1 MTLAHGPPAA
11 RSRQDHRRVRREVG
25 AGGELLHPA
34 ADGGQ
39 ERRHGPGDR
48 ARAGS
53 ITGEDCDAGE
63 TAHAARGFSRMAH
76 RRVKA
81 IAVAWRAGAHPARA
95 RMRRACARARCRAS
109 REPCRLRRAL
119 ALAVCIL
126 LDWRS
131 SVVRR
136 ILLVEHSETGLV
148 GGSLTGLLHL
158 VRALDRSAYTSTLLL
173 YEQKPLDGAL
183 AGTGCRVLVLPAS
196 GLGRR
201 VPVRGT
207 LDDRAGR
214 LVQLRRQAGAIRR
227 FVQQVVPRA
236 RALVPLLR
244 AERPDIVHL
253 GNSIKANLD
262 GVVAAR
268 WAHVPVLAHEKGLVG
283 YGPLERFWARGIDS
297 CVCMTDAVRR
307 HLVSQGVRPR
317 RLTVVHDGLDLTR
330 FRPARDP
337 ATVRTELGL
346 GADQPAIGMAVN
358 IQPWKGQDV
367 TLRAVAA
374 LAEEFPDLVCV
385 LAGGVVRGA
394 EPFAAALDEF
404 VRARGLAGRV
414 RFLGARSDVP
424 DLLSALDVVVHAS
437 VLPEPFGR
445 ILIEAM
451 ALGKPVVASNAGGVP
466 EIVVDGRTGVL
477 VPPRDHGALAHALGT
492 LLRDPAR
499 RARMGAEARA
509 RVREHFSVERF
520 ARAMQGIYA
529 EMLGG

>member
-1 MTLAHGPPAA
+1 
-11 RSRQDHRRVRREVG
+11 
-25 AGGELLHPA
+25 LLH
-34 ADGGQ
+34 
-39 ERRHGPGDR
+39 
-48 ARAGS
+48 
-53 ITGEDCDAGE
+53 
-63 TAHAARGFSRMAH
+63 F
-76 RRVKA
+76 
-81 IAVAWRAGAHPARA
+81 
-95 RMRRACARARCRAS
+95 
-109 REPCRLRRAL
+109 
-119 ALAVCIL
+119 
-126 LDWRS
+126 RS
-131 SVVRR
+131 PVTRR

-158 VRALDRSAYTSTLLL
+158 VRGLDPRAYASTLLL

-201 VPVRGT
+201 VPVRRT

-214 LVQLRRQAGAIRR
+214 LVHLRRQAGAIRR

-236 RALVPLLR
+236 RTLVPLLR

-268 WAHVPVLAHEKGLVG
+268 WARVPVLAHEKGLVG
-283 YGPLERFWARGIDS
+283 YGPLERFWARGIDC

-317 RLTVVHDGLDLTR
+317 RLAVVHDGLDLAR

-346 GADQPAIGMAVN
+346 DADQPAIGMAVN

-404 VRARGLAGRV
+404 VHARRLGGRV
-414 RFLGARSDVP
+414 RFLGPRSDIP

-520 ARAMQGIYA
+520 ARAMQGIYG

>member
-1 MTLAHGPPAA
+1 
-11 RSRQDHRRVRREVG
+11 
-25 AGGELLHPA
+25 
-34 ADGGQ
+34 
-39 ERRHGPGDR
+39 
-48 ARAGS
+48 
-53 ITGEDCDAGE
+53 
-63 TAHAARGFSRMAH
+63 
-76 RRVKA
+76 
-81 IAVAWRAGAHPARA
+81 
-95 RMRRACARARCRAS
+95 
-109 REPCRLRRAL
+109 
-119 ALAVCIL
+119 
-126 LDWRS
+126 
-131 SVVRR
+131 
-136 ILLVEHSETGLV
+136 
-148 GGSLTGLLHL
+148 
-158 VRALDRSAYTSTLLL
+158 
-173 YEQKPLDGAL
+173 
-183 AGTGCRVLVLPAS
+183 
-196 GLGRR
+196 
-201 VPVRGT
+201 
-207 LDDRAGR
+207 
-214 LVQLRRQAGAIRR
+214 
-227 FVQQVVPRA
+227 
-236 RALVPLLR
+236 
-244 AERPDIVHL
+244 
-253 GNSIKANLD
+253 
-262 GVVAAR
+262 
-268 WAHVPVLAHEKGLVG
+268 
-283 YGPLERFWARGIDS
+283 
-297 CVCMTDAVRR
+297 MTDAVRR

-404 VRARGLAGRV
+404 VHARRLGGRV
-414 RFLGARSDVP
+414 RFLGPRSDIP

-477 VPPRDHGALAHALGT
+477 VPPRDDAALARALGM

-499 RARMGAEARA
+499 RARMGAEARE